1 MGIPEMV
8 GIVLGG
14 TQVVKEFLGKF
25 KITIQGTAAVVVSV
39 LVSAVVVVY
48 VQYGSTPIT
57 TMITTF
63 IQVVIASNMGYK
75 ILAGKGSTS
84 NIT

>member
-14 TQVVKEFLGKF
+14 TQVVKEFLAKL
-25 KITIQGTAAVVVSV
+25 KITISGTAAIVLSV
-39 LVSAVVVVY
+39 LVSAAVVIY
-48 VQYGSTPIT
+48 SIPTGTPIT

-63 IQVVIASNMGYK
+63 IQVVIAANMGYK

-84 NIT
+84 N

>member
-14 TQVVKEFLGKF
+14 TQVVKEFLAKL
-25 KITIQGTAAVVVSV
+25 KITISGTVAIVLSV
-39 LVSAVVVVY
+39 LVSAAVVIY
-48 VQYGSTPIT
+48 SIPTGTPII
-57 TMITTF
+57 TMITTI
-63 IQVVIASNMGYK
+63 IQVAIAANMGYK

-84 NIT
+84 N